1 MPENNPIVI
10 SDASGASIAIP
21 GQRPLP
27 MPGPFTAREVGR
39 QLAEEMI
46 NRRALADTRTV
57 EEYKAMSD
65 SDLEYELEDMPIKDS
80 CDVVRYVFGFLVKPS
95 TCLHWLFS

>member
-1 MPENNPIVI
+1 MSENDAIVI
-10 SDASGASIAIP
+10 SDAGGASRAIP

-46 NRRALADTRTV
+46 NRRALAGTRSV
-57 EEYKAMSD
+57 AEYKAMSD
-65 SDLEYELEDMPIKDS
+65 GDLEYELEDIPIRDS
-80 CDVVRYVFGFLVKPS
+80 CDVVRYVFAVL
-95 TCLHWLFS
+95 